1 MEMVV
6 FWALFAIVVL
16 AVGYVWA
23 RALNL
28 RTRKAAL
35 GRGPASSDAAP
46 HSKEHGVD
54 VQARRK
60 TYDDVT

>member
-28 RTRKAAL
+28 RTRKPAL
-35 GRGPASSDAAP
+35 ERDPARSDAT
-46 HSKEHGVD
+46 SQTKQHGLD
-54 VQARRK
+54 LQAHRK

>member
-28 RTRKAAL
+28 RTRKLERDAA
-35 GRGPASSDAAP
+35 RSDAAP
-46 HSKEHGVD
+46 QTKEHGVD
-54 VQARRK
+54 LQSRRK